1 MGRESSMDKRFSWT
15 FLIVSGAFFVFI
27 VGLTGYRIEDARHRN
42 AAAVRDGVPALA
54 SRAAELRDASGGFDA
69 PQFKKDMRGV
79 FDADPRLLVVAIHS
93 PADGMLYLVSRNR
106 AFLRE
111 PATITP
117 DWRGTPVYQVTRGY
131 ELLVSTTLAGG
142 AGDVT
147 LDAVS
152 VIMGRE
158 DLYPVIRDDLFFFL
172 AYLLVCGVL
181 ILIVMGIQEP
191 TRTAQGG
198 TARTP
203 MGAPAAAPSPAPT
216 PVLPAAE
223 QRNGPAPWLTP
234 TPEPEP
240 DEALPHPVRALTSP
254 RTGLGW
260 ADHLD
265 ARLKAELDRASA
277 GDQDL
282 ACGRI
287 RIDEPFADAKLPLV
301 HSEIARM
308 LKGAFPLH
316 DLIFESGND
325 AYTLILP
332 DTELDA
338 AVRQFEQFRA
348 KCAAAPVEGKE
359 RTLSVG
365 VSSRGGRLIEART
378 LLEEAETS
386 LAKAS
391 REGGNQVIGFRAD
404 PSRFRASLSGSPA

>member
-1 MGRESSMDKRFSWT
+1 MDKRFSWI

-42 AAAVRDGVPALA
+42 AAAAREAMPGLA
-54 SRAAELRDASGGFDA
+54 SKAAELRDAAGGFDA
-69 PQFKKDMRGV
+69 PAFKREMRLT
-79 FDADPRLLVVAIHS
+79 FDADPRLLLVAIHS
-93 PADGMLYLVSRNR
+93 PTDGMLYLVSRNR

-111 PATITP
+111 PSTITP
-117 DWRGTPVYQVTRGY
+117 GWRGTPVYQVTRGY
-131 ELLVSTTLAGG
+131 ELLLSTPLSGG
-142 AGDVT
+142 AADVT

-181 ILIVMGIQEP
+181 VLIVMGIQES
-191 TRTAQGG
+191 
-198 TARTP
+198 ARAGRGDDAAASP
-203 MGAPAAAPSPAPT
+203 AASPAPVHAPQSAAAPSAPG
-216 PVLPAAE
+216 A
-223 QRNGPAPWLTP
+223 NGPAPWLAP
-234 TPEPEP
+234 RQE
-240 DEALPHPVRALTSP
+240 EALPHPARALTSP

-277 GDQDL
+277 SDQDL
-282 ACGRI
+282 ACARI

-301 HSEIARM
+301 HAEIARM

-325 AYTLILP
+325 AYGVILP

-338 AVRQFEQFRA
+338 AVRLFEDFRSR
-348 KCAAAPVEGKE
+348 CAGTPVEGRG
-359 RTLSVG
+359 RTVSIG
-365 VSSRGGRLIEART
+365 VASRGGRLIEART
-378 LLEEAETS
+378 LLEEAETA

-404 PSRFRASLSGSPA
+404 PSRFRATLTGSVA